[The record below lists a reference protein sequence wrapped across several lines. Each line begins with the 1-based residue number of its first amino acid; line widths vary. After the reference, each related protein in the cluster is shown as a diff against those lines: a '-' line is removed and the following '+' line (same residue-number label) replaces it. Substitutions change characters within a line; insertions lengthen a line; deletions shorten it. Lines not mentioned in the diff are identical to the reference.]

1 MILALRLLSRPIID
15 EGKPKSHRAVLIKF
29 PVLIA
34 IERNPSRRP
43 IMVTAATK
51 RSVPVFQLLVFLFSL
66 AREVELALRHPAG

>member
-34 IERNPSRRP
+34 IGAE
-43 IMVTAATK
+43 
-51 RSVPVFQLLVFLFSL
+51 PVAS
-66 AREVELALRHPAG
+66 ANHGHSCN